1 MLDFLDKIREKPN
14 RAKKRIAFFTAFT
27 LTGIIFIFWFVAIYP
42 SFKEQNAIDKKISK
56 LESSPIE
63 SVGSV
68 FGENF
73 NKIKEQFGKIKE
85 IGSNFTAEVDY
96 YTANATT
103 TDGANM
109 ENTANTWATVE
120 GDLP

>member
-1 MLDFLDKIREKPN
+1 MLDFLDKVRSKPN
-14 RAKKRIAFFTAFT
+14 SAKKRIAFFTAFT

-42 SFKEQNAIDKKISK
+42 SFKEQNELDKKISK

-63 SVGSV
+63 SVSSV
-68 FGENF
+68 FGSNF
-73 NKIKEQFGKIKE
+73 LKIKEQFGKIKE
-85 IGSNFTAEVDY
+85 IGSSFSAEVDY

-103 TDGANM
+103 TGTTNT

-120 GDLP
+120 ADL